1 MFRPFVHCVFVL
13 VADIDECSSG
23 HGCHNSAT
31 CQNTVGSYTC
41 TCVNGYTGDGINCTG
56 TWCTDVENLISQFF
70 SISVYKKLPYT
81 SSFES
86 ITFYSRN
93 FCCLNNCHLPLQV
106 RRRDPEKMVSI
117 FTYFH
122 IFQWPSLELLL
133 QHLSLSFTQKVTD
146 KKFLPILT
154 PPPPIP
160 LSNYSFMNENK
171 GNDHQ
176 LQKLLIVN
184 ILFVL
189 STSYEIYSED
199 YVEYAY

>member
-41 TCVNGYTGDGINCTG
+41 TCINGYTGDGINCTG

-86 ITFYSRN
+86 ITFYSCN
-93 FCCLNNCHLPLQV
+93 FCCKKKSPIFPSKSEEETL
-106 RRRDPEKMVSI
+106 RRWFQFLRISI
-117 FTYFH
+117 FFNGPHWNCCLNIYLYPLTR
-122 IFQWPSLELLL
+122 
-133 QHLSLSFTQKVTD
+133 KVTD

-154 PPPPIP
+154 PPPHPP
-160 LSNYSFMNENK
+160 FK
-171 GNDHQ
+171 
-176 LQKLLIVN
+176 
-184 ILFVL
+184 
-189 STSYEIYSED
+189 
-199 YVEYAY
+199 

>member
-1 MFRPFVHCVFVL
+1 
-13 VADIDECSSG
+13 
-23 HGCHNSAT
+23 
-31 CQNTVGSYTC
+31 
-41 TCVNGYTGDGINCTG
+41 
-56 TWCTDVENLISQFF
+56 
-70 SISVYKKLPYT
+70 
-81 SSFES
+81 
-86 ITFYSRN
+86 
-93 FCCLNNCHLPLQV
+93 
-106 RRRDPEKMVSI
+106 MVSI

-122 IFQWPSLELLL
+122 IFQWHSLELLP
-133 QHLSLSFTQKVTD
+133 QHLSLSFDSKVTD

-154 PPPPIP
+154 SPIP

-199 YVEYAY
+199 YVQYAYWC